1 MHEINTSTIIC
12 TYFVFASLLWLKH
25 DWIYIMSNLLL
36 LLSCSLMANLE
47 CTPNHNDYNLVNART
62 RYLIF
67 VSMLNYIMFL
77 NTQCTFLVFSSG
89 RLPVR
94 VPWSTHQVDSAC
106 WYLVEPWGVLFWV
119 CLVLWSIKLTI
130 NEVIID
136 QLVCSFESF
145 VIFTRDLFFWYSASL
160 LSFFFL
166 LKSESVCLSFIS
178 EIMLSK

>member
-1 MHEINTSTIIC
+1 
-12 TYFVFASLLWLKH
+12 
-25 DWIYIMSNLLL
+25 
-36 LLSCSLMANLE
+36 MANLE
-47 CTPNHNDYNLVNART
+47 CTPDHNDYNLVNVRT

-94 VPWSTHQVDSAC
+94 VPWSIHQVDSAC

-160 LSFFFL
+160 LSFFSSEKWICLPQFHFWNNVVQIVVSVISQKYSSYAHVWMCMVI
-166 LKSESVCLSFIS
+166 KSWTSMGLGTD
-178 EIMLSK
+178 MG